1 MNVQMPNSLFVYLV
15 LFGGFPPLLLVY
27 HILHDLSIDGMDKR
41 ASLIRVFLMR
51 ICGIQY

>member
-1 MNVQMPNSLFVYLV
+1 MNVQLPNSFFVYLV

-41 ASLIRVFLMR
+41 DSLIRVFLMR